1 MTDGIIALVAEYCCE
16 DMEELVEY
24 RCDEHPDPYDCADNV
39 VVKTT
44 SGYFALPI
52 HDGGSS
58 HIVIGF
64 CPWCGTELPKPPD

>member
-1 MTDGIIALVAEYCCE
+1 MTKYCCE
-16 DMEELVEY
+16 DMEEHVEY

-52 HDGGSS
+52 HDGGSA